1 MSAKTMKWYGE
12 KKMNKAKKEHL
23 RKFKRKHFVKSEKI
37 STFANDEPTALAT
50 DVNKPTP
57 TLTGESAIR
66 FLERAKAVEEEV
78 KKQMNEPPTLE
89 FLQRELEFQKFFLEE
104 DRRKIVERE
113 KKIEELEKKIAEL
126 DGEK

>member
-1 MSAKTMKWYGE
+1 
-12 KKMNKAKKEHL
+12 MNFA
-23 RKFKRKHFVKSEKI
+23 KSEKI
-37 STFANDEPTALAT
+37 RTFAQDEYDEPTALAT